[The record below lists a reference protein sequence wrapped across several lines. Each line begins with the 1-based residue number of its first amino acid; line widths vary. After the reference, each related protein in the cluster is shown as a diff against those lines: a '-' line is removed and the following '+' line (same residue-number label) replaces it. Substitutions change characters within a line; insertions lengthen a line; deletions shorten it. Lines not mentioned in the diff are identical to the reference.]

1 MRLDSFL
8 TGLVVGV
15 MLVGI
20 LAEPKRKNVIS
31 NEDFMKQL
39 EEEFPGEDWDNLPD
53 IETLPDVF
61 TVHGYQMVDSPPSGK
76 FQGKFGKQQTG
87 FTVHKEYPTRQ
98 EAEAQVERCK
108 TWEGVIPESI
118 EIRVNKPEAEVWKRF
133 CKDCREAIGR
143 GEKVFPMYLP

>member
-1 MRLDSFL
+1 MKVDTFL
-8 TGLVVGV
+8 IGMVVGV

-20 LAEPKRKNVIS
+20 LCPERNRMIT
-31 NEDFMKQL
+31 NEEFLKQM

-61 TVHGYQMVDSPPSGK
+61 TVHGLQWMDSPPSGK
-76 FQGKFGKQQTG
+76 FKGKFGKQKTG
-87 FTVHKEYPTRQ
+87 FTVQGEYATRA

-108 TWEGVIPESI
+108 TWEGVIPESL
-118 EIRVNKPEAEVWKRF
+118 EIRENKPEKEVWKRF
-133 CKDCREAIGR
+133 SKDCRDAIGR